1 MVGVRERL
9 HEEPNLPVL
18 LHNLS
23 QIGLQ
28 VGYPVY
34 DVIQGILRKLVR
46 CDGNLEKIFLGVS
59 ESIV

>member
-1 MVGVRERL
+1 MKSLIYQNV
-9 HEEPNLPVL
+9 
-18 LHNLS
+18 S

-46 CDGNLEKIFLGVS
+46 CDGSLEQVFLGVS
-59 ESIV
+59 ESVV